1 MTQQHSTSG
10 RRATKDKNHT
20 RRLKVRKGYYA
31 RIIKD
36 RHHIAFNHTVFSP
49 VPWINIQGQWLE
61 AAGFEINA
69 PIKVEVSL
77 GRLVLTTA

>member
-1 MTQQHSTSG
+1 MTKQYSTSG
-10 RRATKDKNHT
+10 RRATKGKNYT

-36 RHHIAFNHTVFSP
+36 RHHIAFNHTVYSS

-61 AAGFEINA
+61 QAGFSINT
-69 PIKVEVSL
+69 PIKVEVSE
-77 GRLVLTTA
+77 GRLILTAS